1 MTAVEPGF
9 FVYHIDQRDRIV
21 SVDDARRAFA
31 VENGAPQLAGDA
43 VSVSFC

>member
-21 SVDDARRAFA
+21 SVDGARRAFA